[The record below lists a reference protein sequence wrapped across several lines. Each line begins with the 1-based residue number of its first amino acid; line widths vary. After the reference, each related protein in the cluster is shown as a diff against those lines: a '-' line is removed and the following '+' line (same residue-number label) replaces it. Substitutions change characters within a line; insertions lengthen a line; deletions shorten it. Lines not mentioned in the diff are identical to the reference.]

1 MLRGTN
7 NITMDD
13 KGRIAIPARYR
24 ELLHEE
30 CNGAVVCTID
40 PRQPDCLMLYPLSEW
55 EVIESELKKQSNT
68 KQVLAFKRVLLGF
81 AVEGEIDKKNG
92 RFVLPPVLR
101 EKVGLEKQL
110 MLVGQL
116 NKFEIWDQSVWQ
128 SQMDA
133 DIEAIQADASELM
146 DFNF

>member
-40 PRQPDCLMLYPLSEW
+40 PRQPACLMLYPLSEW
-55 EVIESELKKQSNT
+55 EVVESELKKQSNT
-68 KQVLAFKRVLLGF
+68 KQVLAFKRVLLGY
-81 AVEGEIDKKNG
+81 AVESDIDKNG
-92 RFVLPPVLR
+92 RLVLPPVLR
-101 EKVGLEKQL
+101 NHAKLEKQL

-116 NKFEIWDQSVWQ
+116 NKFEIWDQQAWQ
-128 SQMDA
+128 QQMDA